1 MFGFAAEG
9 FGGIRMLDKS
19 GPPPARS
26 PVVVD
31 ELRADTLPD
40 PSEQKAILITG
51 CSSGIGYHCAHALK
65 ERGWRV
71 FAACRRQQ
79 DCERL
84 EREGLE
90 TVQLDYANEDSI
102 AAAVEHVLAETGGR
116 LDALFNNGAYA
127 HPGAVEDLS
136 TGHLRALLET
146 NFIGWYDLTRR
157 VLPVMRKQGHGR
169 IVNCSSVLGFV
180 AVRFTAAYSASKF
193 AVEGWSDA
201 LRLELR
207 GTGIHVSLLQPGPIR
222 SRMLENAR
230 ARFMD
235 TIDVRNSPFRSDY
248 GRELSRLS
256 GSSKRSAFKLGPEA
270 MIAPLIHAIESP
282 APRARY
288 RVTIPTLVGAWLK
301 RLLPTGMM
309 DRVLLRQR

>member
-1 MFGFAAEG
+1 
-9 FGGIRMLDKS
+9 MLDVS
-19 GPPPARS
+19 GHPPARS
-26 PVVVD
+26 PASVARFDRSAPVD
-31 ELRADTLPD
+31 VTTPRT
-40 PSEQKAILITG
+40 ILITG
-51 CSSGIGYHCAHALK
+51 CSSGIGYHCAHALRG
-65 ERGWRV
+65 RGWRV
-71 FAACRRQQ
+71 FAACRRQA
-79 DCERL
+79 DCDRL
-84 EREGLE
+84 AAEGLE
-90 TVQLDYANEDSI
+90 TLQLDYTDQDSI
-102 AAAVEHVLAETGGR
+102 AAAVDYVMAATGGR
-116 LDALFNNGAYA
+116 IDALFNNGAYA

-136 TGHLRALLET
+136 TDHLRALLET

-157 VLPVMRKQGHGR
+157 VIPAMRRHGSGR

-180 AVRFTAAYSASKF
+180 AVRFTSAYSASKF

-207 GTGIHVSLLQPGPIR
+207 GTGIYVSLLQPGPIR

-230 ARFMD
+230 VRFIE

-270 MIAPLIHAIESP
+270 MIAPLIHALESP
-282 APRARY
+282 VPRARY

-301 RLLPTGMM
+301 RLLPTTMM